1 MHISIPFPANWQQSQ
16 EQAYVSLQSNCFVI
30 LLTQNRLVTTGKCFQ
45 IQLPFQKQSPGGV
58 LYKKS
63 SQKFRNI
70 DKKISVLESLLTL
83 LKETPAQVFSCEYC
97 KIFKNSIFYR
107 APLLAPAKL
116 FILNSKR
123 NSLFVKSLVM
133 KTSLNVL
140 CRLIL
145 HLLCQYDAQNI

>member
-30 LLTQNRLVTTGKCFQ
+30 LLTKNRLVTTGKCFQ

-97 KIFKNSIFYR
+97 KIFNKSFFHR
-107 APLLAPAKL
+107 TPAVAASGLYKY
-116 FILNSKR
+116 FSK
-123 NSLFVKSLVM
+123 
-133 KTSLNVL
+133 
-140 CRLIL
+140 LIL
-145 HLLCQYDAQNI
+145 RRPFNYFL